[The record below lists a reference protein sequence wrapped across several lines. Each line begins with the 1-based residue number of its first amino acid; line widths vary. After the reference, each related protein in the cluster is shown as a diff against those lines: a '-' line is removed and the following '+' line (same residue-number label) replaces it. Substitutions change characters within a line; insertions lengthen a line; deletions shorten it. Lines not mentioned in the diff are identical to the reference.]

1 MIYNVLSGTLN
12 PTLSVILLA
21 MCQMRKSE
29 EPLVVHRSLTW
40 WLIDVCGS
48 SAILLAV
55 HLARTTIEAL
65 QRVSDK
71 YRPTGSDQQEDLA
84 TLGSVQLRQ
93 TLALS
98 TLASRLPGERPLLE
112 TNGDI
117 LWTQQ
122 RSSGV
127 RSERRK
133 RRSYTTVVDCRHSAS
148 FNHFC
153 SSWCLT
159 LYFCICAAS
168 CAARR
173 YQPPGESRG
182 TTTRLKQSFTTSTS
196 KFTYLLTY
204 TIWTNSCQL

>member
-1 MIYNVLSGTLN
+1 MHLTHGHYARSWGYRI
-12 PTLSVILLA
+12 LA

-55 HLARTTIEAL
+55 HLARTTTEPL

-71 YRPTGSDQQEDLA
+71 YCPTGSNQQEVLA
-84 TLGSVQLRQ
+84 TPGSVQLRQ
-93 TLALS
+93 TLALW
-98 TLASRLPGERPLLE
+98 TLASRLPEERPLLE

-127 RSERRK
+127 RYERRK
-133 RRSYTTVVDCRHSAS
+133 VRCVGMPRLAALWSGTHTHTDEQIIALLHSRQNC
-148 FNHFC
+148 F
-153 SSWCLT
+153 LT
-159 LYFCICAAS
+159 DIEKQVI
-168 CAARR
+168 AR
-173 YQPPGESRG
+173 
-182 TTTRLKQSFTTSTS
+182 
-196 KFTYLLTY
+196 TY
-204 TIWTNSCQL
+204 TLV

>member
-1 MIYNVLSGTLN
+1 MVHAHDWNVQILITRSSTHWCQNQIFVKN
-12 PTLSVILLA
+12 PDFFIHHLHSMPLLILITASRLD
-21 MCQMRKSE
+21 
-29 EPLVVHRSLTW
+29 HRSLTW

-48 SAILLAV
+48 LAILLAV
-55 HLARTTIEAL
+55 HLVRTTIEPL

-93 TLALS
+93 TLALW

-122 RSSGV
+122 HSSGV

-133 RRSYTTVVDCRHSAS
+133 RNRLDRGIQSATEM
-148 FNHFC
+148 
-153 SSWCLT
+153 LP
-159 LYFCICAAS
+159 LK
-168 CAARR
+168 
-173 YQPPGESRG
+173 RG
-182 TTTRLKQSFTTSTS
+182 ACCT
-196 KFTYLLTY
+196 
-204 TIWTNSCQL
+204 QL